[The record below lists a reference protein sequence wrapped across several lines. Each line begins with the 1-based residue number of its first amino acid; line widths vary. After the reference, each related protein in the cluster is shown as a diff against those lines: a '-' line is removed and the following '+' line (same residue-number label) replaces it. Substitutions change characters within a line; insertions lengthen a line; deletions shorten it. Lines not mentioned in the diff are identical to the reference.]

1 MILKYILSVLNVS
14 GNTDIGILVLRSF
27 TGLLMF
33 FNHGMG
39 KITAG
44 GQKWDRLG
52 HALTDLIGLDFLAIF
67 FGFMA
72 SFAESIGALFIVIGL
87 FTRVSSFLLFFTMG
101 IASFKHLME
110 SDFSELAF
118 VYALISIVIMITG
131 AGKYSADYHIVQ
143 KLQND
148 E

>member
-1 MILKYILSVLNVS
+1 LILKYIRSVLSTS

>member
-1 MILKYILSVLNVS
+1 MILKYIRSVLSAS
-14 GNTDIGILVLRSF
+14 GNTDVGILVLRSF

-101 IASFKHLME
+101 VASFKHLME

-131 AGKYSADYHIVQ
+131 AGKHSADYHIVQ

>member
-1 MILKYILSVLNVS
+1 MILKYIRSVLSAS
-14 GNTDIGILVLRSF
+14 GNTDIGILVLRS

-101 IASFKHLME
+101 VASFKHLME

-131 AGKYSADYHIVQ
+131 AGKHSADYHIIQ

>member
-1 MILKYILSVLNVS
+1 MILKYIRSVLSAS
-14 GNTDIGILVLRSF
+14 GNTDIGILVLRAF